1 MSVII
6 RNEHGA
12 IAVNKGVIERM
23 IIEDLLEMGDDV
35 ILCSRK
41 GKPIGEKH
49 SRFMD
54 PDYLDA
60 IELTE
65 KKGVVRIRIFIITK
79 LGSSI
84 SDIAE
89 QIFEQ
94 IESDYDTLQLDRP
107 GFISV
112 NIRGVMSD
120 QVIKRNIE
128 VVRKNV

>member
-1 MSVII
+1 MSVIL

-12 IAVNKGVIERM
+12 VAVNKGVIERM
-23 IIEDLLEMGDDV
+23 IIEDILSLGDDI
-35 ILCSRK
+35 ILCSKK
-41 GKPIGEKH
+41 GKPIGEKP

-65 KKGVVRIRIFIITK
+65 KKGVVRIKVFLITR

-89 QIFEQ
+89 QIFERV
-94 IESDYDTLQLDRP
+94 ENDYALLHLSRP

-120 QVIKRNIE
+120 QLIKRNIE
-128 VVRKNV
+128 VVRRNV

>member
-1 MSVII
+1 MSVIL

-12 IAVNKGVIERM
+12 VAVNKGVIERM
-23 IIEDLLEMGDDV
+23 IIEDILSLGDDI
-35 ILCSRK
+35 ILCSKK
-41 GKPIGEKH
+41 GKPIGEKP

-60 IELTE
+60 IVLTE
-65 KKGVVRIRIFIITK
+65 KKGVVRIKVFLITR

-89 QIFEQ
+89 QIFERV
-94 IESDYDTLQLDRP
+94 ENDYALLHLSRP

-120 QVIKRNIE
+120 QLIKRNIE
-128 VVRKNV
+128 VVRRNV